1 MDQWWKI
8 LFDFRDKNLSEGPP
22 KHLQKNPNLAFNKE
36 KSNKDNTKI
45 IGDFVCRI
53 SEPFLWVPP
62 PD

>member
-1 MDQWWKI
+1 MDQWWKN

-45 IGDFVCRI
+45 IGDFV
-53 SEPFLWVPP
+53 
-62 PD
+62 